1 MHTHTR
7 VPSPG
12 GGGGGGGGG
21 GAASGGG
28 GGTGAALSAM
38 SVTAF
43 SAASSAFGSPPEV
56 LICAVAEE
64 RMDENNPQPQHTYTC
79 TPLYVHTLGIYNP
92 FMYDVCMYIRILMT
106 VRSTYV

>member
-1 MHTHTR
+1 MHAHTR

-28 GGTGAALSAM
+28 GTGAAFSAM

-56 LICAVAEE
+56 LIYAVAEE
-64 RMDENNPQPQHTYTC
+64 RMDENDPQPYTPTYTC
-79 TPLYVHTLGIYNP
+79 TATLYL
-92 FMYDVCMYIRILMT
+92 
-106 VRSTYV
+106 RSTYVY